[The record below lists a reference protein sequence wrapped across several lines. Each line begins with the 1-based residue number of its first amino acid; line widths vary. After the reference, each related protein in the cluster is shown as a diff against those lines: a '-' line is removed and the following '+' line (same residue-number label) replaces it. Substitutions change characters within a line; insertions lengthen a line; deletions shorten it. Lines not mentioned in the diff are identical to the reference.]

1 MIGINEI
8 IISVMAPL
16 LKSFKDCIASV
27 FGGVLNG
34 RIENDINRFAFATG
48 TFKSVRMPITFQV
61 SNLA

>member
-1 MIGINEI
+1 
-8 IISVMAPL
+8 MAPL